1 MPFPDGPLGDAQRR
15 FHRLVE
21 QHLGPLLRFS
31 QRRTATLS
39 DAEDAVQEACLRAWM
54 AFGELRDESKV
65 RAWLYQI
72 LRGVLS
78 DWLNRDARRLRLA
91 GMVPLDDAPEEAL
104 ASETDAVFIEVAA
117 RLSSEVVHA
126 GLAVLP
132 PDFATAVE
140 LHDIDGLRYS
150 EIAEALEIPIGT
162 VMSRISRGRRLLA
175 RAVSVHRAA
184 RSPTQSLVAQQSVPM
199 EGR

>member
-15 FHRLVE
+15 FQRLVE

-54 AFGELRDESKV
+54 AFAELRDESKV

-72 LRGVLS
+72 LRAVLS
-78 DWLNRDARRLRLA
+78 DWMIRDARRLRLA
-91 GMVPLDDAPEEAL
+91 GMIPLDDAPEEAL
-104 ASETDAVFIEVAA
+104 ASETDAVFTEVAA
-117 RLSSEVVHA
+117 RLSSEAVHA
-126 GLAVLP
+126 ALAVLP

-175 RAVSVHRAA
+175 RAVSANRAA
-184 RSPTQSLVAQQSVPM
+184 RLPTQPLVAHKSVSL
-199 EGR
+199 EGG